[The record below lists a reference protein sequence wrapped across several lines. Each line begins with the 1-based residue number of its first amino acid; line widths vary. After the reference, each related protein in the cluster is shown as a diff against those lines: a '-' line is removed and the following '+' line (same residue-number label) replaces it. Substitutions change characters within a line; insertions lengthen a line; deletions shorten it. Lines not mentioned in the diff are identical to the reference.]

1 MTQKIEV
8 LSCGLGGPYEI
19 TIDGKTIADVESYE
33 LWQDEDGVHRVTFTV
48 FTNNFQL
55 KKDEKIKKLPK
66 YRMGGF
72 VNCSKGEVIIGE
84 LKRPTPNKTQECT
97 N

>member
-19 TIDGKTIADVESYE
+19 TIDGQVITDVESYK
-33 LWQDEDGVHRVTFTV
+33 LWQDDDGVHRVTFTV

-55 KKDEKIKKLPK
+55 KKDEKIEFLPK
-66 YRMGGF
+66 FAKGGF
-72 VNCSKGEVIIGE
+72 VNCSHGVVIV
-84 LKRPTPNKTQECT
+84 
-97 N
+97 